1 MDFEK
6 VIIASNFMHSASYLR
21 DLEPWYLVGLKDQE
35 KDKKVSTEY
44 QKSYFFKEKK
54 KELLM

>member
-6 VIIASNFMHSASYLR
+6 VIIPYFMHSASYLR
-21 DLEPWYLVGLKDQE
+21 DLEPGMVGLKDQE

-44 QKSYFFKEKK
+44 QKKLFFKEKK

>member
-1 MDFEK
+1 
-6 VIIASNFMHSASYLR
+6 MHSASYLR

-44 QKSYFFKEKK
+44 QKAIFSKK
-54 KELLM
+54 RRKNY